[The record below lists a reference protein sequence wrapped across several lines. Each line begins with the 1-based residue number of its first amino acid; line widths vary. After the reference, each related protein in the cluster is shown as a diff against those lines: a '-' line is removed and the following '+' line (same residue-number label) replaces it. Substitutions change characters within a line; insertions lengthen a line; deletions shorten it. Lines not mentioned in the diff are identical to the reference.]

1 MSMRFHML
9 SIAGIFIGLGLG
21 ILVGASMTG
30 DHSLLAQQQ
39 AMIDRLDAD
48 FVSLSA
54 ERSALTAELDM
65 FRQYADESVAHIVG
79 SALFGQRVAVF
90 AVGSAASSVASLV
103 RACETARGSVGVV
116 VKFDV
121 ATAERLGAE
130 DWADLAQALADGDT
144 GRIRSLAAD
153 VAGASSVALLTPGGC
168 SSVMVMAVAAEGGQ
182 AAARAVRGL
191 VAGGTAAK
199 APETVLGWVG
209 AAPASG
215 RHDGMQGL
223 TCTQVAGVGAAPGNT
238 AAVLALA
245 GARGDYGRAPATSFL
260 PPPGTWSGSAVGGL
274 R

>member
-1 MSMRFHML
+1 ML

-103 RACETARGSVGVV
+103 HACETAGLSRGRRQVRCRHG
-116 VKFDV
+116 
-121 ATAERLGAE
+121 R
-130 DWADLAQALADGDT
+130 DWGGWAGLAQALADT
-144 GRIRSLAAD
+144 
-153 VAGASSVALLTPGGC
+153 TPGT
-168 SSVMVMAVAAEGGQ
+168 SALWRQMW
-182 AAARAVRGL
+182 L
-191 VAGGTAAK
+191 
-199 APETVLGWVG
+199 
-209 AAPASG
+209 APALW
-215 RHDGMQGL
+215 H
-223 TCTQVAGVGAAPGNT
+223 C
-238 AAVLALA
+238 
-245 GARGDYGRAPATSFL
+245 
-260 PPPGTWSGSAVGGL
+260 
-274 R
+274 